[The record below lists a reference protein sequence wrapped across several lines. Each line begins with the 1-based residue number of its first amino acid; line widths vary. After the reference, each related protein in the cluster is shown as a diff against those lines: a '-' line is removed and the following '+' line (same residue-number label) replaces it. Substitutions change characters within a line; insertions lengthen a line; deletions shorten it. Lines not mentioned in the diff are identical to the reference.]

1 MSTRPFAKVYAVM
14 ITLVVMALVLSGC
27 GGAAMPTASPA
38 QSGGVAKEAEK
49 AVVVTK
55 EVDLPRN
62 PQRQTQALPTLAPA
76 EPTAELNTANDANN
90 PSAPW
95 QPPAPAEGAPAKDAA
110 GQPNAVPLPTGL
122 PTATAA
128 NAHRRPP
135 TPMPWP
141 TYPAREEYPYSD
153 KPFMDAREDNL
164 STFALDVDTA
174 SYTKLREYL
183 RNGQL
188 PPADLIRVEE
198 VVNYFKQEYPE
209 PSEGAFSINLEAAR
223 SPFSPE
229 GTYLLRV
236 GLQGKHI
243 AEWQR
248 KDASL
253 TFVMDVSGSMA
264 DEDRIGMVKHGLT
277 KLVDQLGPNDRVA
290 IVAFSEDA
298 WVVLE
303 PTSVENRYRIL
314 EAINSLRPMNSTN
327 TEAGL
332 RTGYELAH
340 RNYRDGVI
348 NRVILA
354 SDGVANVGNTDPTV
368 LAQYAQDYYGRNI
381 FLSTIGVGHG
391 NYNDQFLEQLADKG
405 NGAYAFL
412 DSTQAAE
419 RIFAQDLTGSLQTI
433 AKDAKVQV
441 DFNPNVVRR
450 YRLIGYE
457 NRAVADQDFRN
468 NTVDAGEVGAGHNV
482 TALYEVELN
491 PEASA
496 DALIVRLRYED
507 PDTHAVSELSKAFKA
522 GDFQSDFN
530 RTSPRFQLTAAV
542 AQFAEILRGNVWAK
556 GSKMRDVLNV
566 MTNLR
571 NQLPFDNDVSEF
583 TSLVEQAARLVD

>member
-1 MSTRPFAKVYAVM
+1 MSTRFVRPLFV
-14 ITLVVMALVLSGC
+14 VVMFAAIVLSAC
-27 GGAAMPTASPA
+27 APAAAPTTAPQV
-38 QSGGVAKEAEK
+38 QSRG
-49 AVVVTK
+49 VVVTK
-55 EVDLPRN
+55 EVEKVVTQEVFAAPGQ
-62 PQRQTQALPTLAPA
+62 PQAPSSAKAMATAAPA
-76 EPTAELNTANDANN
+76 AGQQ
-90 PSAPW
+90 APY
-95 QPPAPAEGAPAKDAA
+95 QPPAPADAAA
-110 GQPNAVPLPTGL
+110 GQAPAAQPTSPAGAPNAVCC
-122 PTATAA
+122 
-128 NAHRRPP
+128 PP
-135 TPMPWP
+135 TPIPWP
-141 TYPAREEYPYSD
+141 TYPSHNEYPYSN

-164 STFALDVDTA
+164 STFAMDVDTA
-174 SYTKLREYL
+174 SYTKLRDYV
-183 RNGQL
+183 RNNRL

-198 VVNYFKQEYPE
+198 VINYFKQEYPD

-229 GTYLLRV
+229 GTYLLKV

-243 AEWQR
+243 PDYQR

-264 DEDRIGMVKHGLT
+264 DENRIDMVKHGLT

-290 IVAFSEDA
+290 IVAFSNDA

-303 PTSVENRYRIL
+303 PTSVENRWRIL
-314 EAINSLRPMNSTN
+314 EAINSLQPMQSTN

-332 RTGYELAH
+332 RLGYDLAH

-354 SDGVANVGNTDPTV
+354 SDGVANVGNTDPNV

-381 FLSTIGVGHG
+381 FLSTIGVGRG
-391 NYNDQFLEQLADKG
+391 NYNDQFLEQLANKG
-405 NGAYAFL
+405 NGTYSFL

-419 RIFAQDLTGSLQTI
+419 RIFAQDLTGTLQTI

-457 NRAVADQDFRN
+457 NRAIADQDFRN
-468 NTVDAGEVGAGHNV
+468 NAVDAGEVGAGHNV

-491 PEASA
+491 PEANA

-507 PDTHAVSELSKAFKA
+507 PDTRAVTELSKALKA
-522 GDFQSDFN
+522 ADFQSDFN
-530 RTSPRFQLTAAV
+530 RTSPRFQLTAAA
-542 AQFAEILRGNVWAK
+542 AQFAEILRGNEWAT
-556 GSKMRDVLNV
+556 GYKMHDVLNV
-566 MTNLR
+566 MYNVR
-571 NQLPFDNDVSEF
+571 NQLPFDNDVQEF
-583 TSLVEQAARLVD
+583 TGLVEQAARMMD